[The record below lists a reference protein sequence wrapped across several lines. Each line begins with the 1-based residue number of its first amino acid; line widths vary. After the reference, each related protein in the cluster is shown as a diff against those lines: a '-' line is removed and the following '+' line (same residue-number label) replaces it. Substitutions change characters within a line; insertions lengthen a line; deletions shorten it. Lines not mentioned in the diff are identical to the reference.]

1 LPTARAIN
9 LLQGAY
15 SAPTSFGSQ
24 LKQWRLPAALAVATL
39 VAFLGAQGFKL
50 WQLNA
55 AEKQLDAQIQST
67 FNQILPG
74 QPVVDPRAQI
84 QGVLARAGSGS
95 DALLPAMSL
104 LAQAIAQAPTTR
116 VEGMSYRGGVLELRV
131 LAPNVETLDIIKQT
145 MSREGATVELQS
157 ANPRDQQ
164 IEGRLQVRLGAA

>member
-1 LPTARAIN
+1 M
-9 LLQGAY
+9 
-15 SAPTSFGSQ
+15 
-24 LKQWRLPAALAVATL
+24 
-39 VAFLGAQGFKL
+39 
-50 WQLNA
+50 
-55 AEKQLDAQIQST
+55 
-67 FNQILPG
+67 
-74 QPVVDPRAQI
+74 VDPRAQI

-95 DALLPAMSL
+95 GALLPAMSL